1 MSRLIASAKR
11 SIEFVTDKLWK
22 VRINR
27 VDKRQGLLLRQLRV
41 FSLAIKGFQHDNCL
55 TSATALTY
63 YSLFSIVPVLALVF
77 AIAKGFGMEKTLQ
90 DEILNSNRQ
99 YADILQNAFVYA
111 NKMLAE
117 TRGGIIAGVGI
128 VVLLWTVMKLLINI
142 EDSFNT
148 IWEVQRGRSWVRKI
162 TDYLTIILLGPLL
175 LILSGGI
182 NVFIQSEVES
192 IALIGFAAP
201 VFIKFLALLLISVL
215 FMFLY
220 VALPNTKVNYKK
232 AFIAALIAGF
242 LFEILSW
249 AYVKF
254 QIGANRMNA
263 IYGGFAALPLFL
275 VWVQYSWYVVL
286 FGAELAFAYEN
297 VDHYELEEDIQ
308 NLSLRYKKGI
318 ALMIANL
325 VARRFY
331 NGEKALTALEI
342 SEQLDL
348 PIRLTKM
355 LINEFVATKVLIE
368 FKSESGNDIVYQ
380 PGVTESRFTVKYVLD
395 ALDTKGVNQ
404 LPITET
410 IELKQISALMLNI
423 DQNLEQSVG
432 QLNIKDLVKGEA

>member
-1 MSRLIASAKR
+1 MSRFIASTRR

-22 VRINR
+22 VRINK
-27 VDKRQGLLLRQLRV
+27 VDKRQGILLRQLRI
-41 FSLAIKGFQHDNCL
+41 FSLAFKGFRNDNCL

-63 YSLFSIVPVLALVF
+63 YSLFSIVPILALVF
-77 AIAKGFGMEKTLQ
+77 AIAKGFGMEKDLQ
-90 DEILNSNRQ
+90 SEILKSNRQ
-99 YADILQNAFVYA
+99 YAEILQNAFVYA
-111 NKMLAE
+111 NNMLE
-117 TRGGIIAGVGI
+117 KTRGELIAGVGS

-148 IWEVQRGRSWVRKI
+148 IWKVQRGRSWVRKI

-182 NVFIQSEVES
+182 NVFVQTEVDS
-192 IALIGFAAP
+192 IALLGFAEP
-201 VFIKFLALLLISVL
+201 LLIKMLAVLIITLL

-220 VALPNTKVNYKK
+220 MALPNTKVNYKK
-232 AFIAALIAGF
+232 AFIAAFIAAV
-242 LFEILSW
+242 LFQILSW
-249 AYVKF
+249 SYVNF
-254 QIGANRMNA
+254 QIGASRINA

-286 FGAELAFAYEN
+286 FGAELAFSYEN

-308 NLSLRYKKGI
+308 NLSIRYKKGI

-331 NGEKALTALEI
+331 NREKALTAFQI

-355 LINEFVATKVLIE
+355 LINEFVSTRVLTE
-368 FKSESGNDIVYQ
+368 FKSESGNEIVYQ
-380 PGVTESRFTVKYVLD
+380 PGVTESKFTVKFVLD
-395 ALDTKGVNQ
+395 AMECKGINH
-404 LPITET
+404 LPITDT
-410 IELKQISALMLNI
+410 LELKQVNALMLQI
-423 DQNLEQSVG
+423 EANLEENVG
-432 QLNIKDLVKGEA
+432 HLNIKDLVKL

>member
-318 ALMIANL
+318 ALMITNL